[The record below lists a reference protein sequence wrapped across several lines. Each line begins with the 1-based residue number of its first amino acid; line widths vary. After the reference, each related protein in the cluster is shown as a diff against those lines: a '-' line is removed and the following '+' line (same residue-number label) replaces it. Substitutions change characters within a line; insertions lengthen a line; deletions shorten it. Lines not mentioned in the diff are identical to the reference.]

1 MTQLYTLK
9 QKAHSF
15 HTDIYALY
23 LAYRDSRV
31 RWYVRVLLAVSI
43 AYAVSPIDL
52 LPDLVPVF
60 GYLDDVVIVAL
71 GLSVSYRLL
80 PRAVLQEARL
90 QAYEEMGQ
98 SVLAIKAISYAWVL
112 LLTLFG
118 ILFYKFLHLPY

>member
-9 QKAHSF
+9 QKAHSL

-31 RWYVRVLLAVSI
+31 RWYVQVLLAVSI

-80 PRAVLQEARL
+80 PKAVLQEARL

-98 SVLAIKAISYAWVL
+98 SVLAIKAISYAWLL
-112 LLTLFG
+112 LLTLLG